1 MNANLLLALLYNG
14 TLVAVC
20 VLALQRGGRP
30 ERIGAV
36 VSLAASAATVAF
48 RYFQIARGT
57 PAEISVL
64 AIDTGVLACFFWL
77 AIHTVRFWPVWA
89 FGFALA
95 DVVVSLAGGLIPNT
109 PLFAYQTSLGIYA
122 YLALG
127 ALAVGTLRL
136 PRNATA
142 RDRHGFRRPTQPLDV
157 ARDA

>member
-20 VLALQRGGRP
+20 AFALQRGGRP

-36 VSLAASAATVAF
+36 VSLAASGATVAF
-48 RYFQIARGT
+48 RFFQIARGA
-57 PAEISVL
+57 PAEISILVIDAAVL
-64 AIDTGVLACFFWL
+64 ASFFWL
-77 AIHTVRFWPVWA
+77 AVRTVRFWPVWA

-136 PRNATA
+136 PTNATA
-142 RDRHGFRRPTQPLDV
+142 RDRHGFRRLTQHVDA